1 LHFIVIIWR
10 LLATSFTRT
19 WSKNKRLCWDFIKG
33 QKQLTYDITMWV
45 KTEFFSKQLVSSNIK
60 LSVKIQ
66 TSFDGIQGQN
76 LSLINGKQFQKVVWK
91 TKLSYIISLSSY
103 EKRTVYKSKS
113 GWIYRNSMKWDFRN
127 TVTYR
132 MRNVMRNRWK

>member
-1 LHFIVIIWR
+1 
-10 LLATSFTRT
+10 
-19 WSKNKRLCWDFIKG
+19 
-33 QKQLTYDITMWV
+33 LTYAKTMWV

-66 TSFDGIQGQN
+66 TSFDDIQGQN

-132 MRNVMRNRWK
+132 MRNVMRNRWKYNLQEMIFLWDKCIFQYSIVPLYIKMSLL